1 MNIPRIIIL
10 LAKVRHPCDATE
22 RMHFLTRVPPSVV
35 ILSIIE
41 GIQRGKDYLRGG
53 VVFKAIEDFNLRHI
67 LDEFNHNQT
76 REFLQGF

>member
-1 MNIPRIIIL
+1 M
-10 LAKVRHPCDATE
+10 
-22 RMHFLTRVPPSVV
+22 V